1 MTLPPDPQLQ
11 PPGAGL
17 PWYELAAAKHVV
29 FPLLCRRLDWA
40 AAGRQFRDEGAEVL
54 ALWDAFPADRLGERV
69 LIRRIQGIEDSSRH
83 WSVAMTVEHLNIVGT
98 GIRRIIA
105 GLRLG
110 QAPAKAAR
118 VEDVKPRGELP
129 PAEVRA
135 AFVRLLADA
144 AASDAADPPVPPGTG
159 VLAPHPWFGPIDAH
173 RWHCL
178 LGIHQRIHRK
188 QIEAVRRGL
197 PVG

>member
-1 MTLPPDPQLQ
+1 MPDPQLQ

-17 PWYELAAAKHVV
+17 PWYELAVARRVV
-29 FPLLCRRLDWA
+29 FPLLCRRLTWD
-40 AAGRQFRDEGAEVL
+40 AAGRQFQVEGAKVL
-54 ALWDAFPADRLGERV
+54 ALWHALPAERLAERV
-69 LIRRIQGIEDSSRH
+69 LIPRIQGIEDSSRH
-83 WSVAMTVEHLNIVGT
+83 WSVAMTVEHLNIVGH

-105 GLRLG
+105 GLRSG

-118 VEDVKPRGELP
+118 IEDVKPRGELP

-144 AASDAADPPVPPGTG
+144 AVSDAAEPAVPRGTG
-159 VLAPHPWFGPIDAH
+159 VKAPHPWFGPIDAH

-178 LGIHQRIHRK
+178 LGIHQRIHRR
-188 QIEAVRRGL
+188 QIEAIRARLSVE
-197 PVG
+197 

>member
-1 MTLPPDPQLQ
+1 MPDPQLQ

-17 PWYELAAAKHVV
+17 PGYELAAARYVV

-40 AAGRQFRDEGAEVL
+40 AAGRQFQDEGAKVL

-69 LIRRIQGIEDSSRH
+69 LIARIQGIEDSSRF
-83 WSVAMTVEHLNIVGT
+83 WSVAMTVEHLDIVGS
-98 GIRRIIA
+98 GIRRILA

-118 VEDVKPRGELP
+118 VEDVKPRGERP

-135 AFVRLLADA
+135 AFARLLAA
-144 AASDAADPPVPPGTG
+144 AATSNATEPPVPRGTG
-159 VLAPHPWFGPIDAH
+159 ALAPHPWFGPLDAH

-178 LGIHQRIHRK
+178 LGIHQQIHRK
-188 QIEAVRRGL
+188 QIEAIRRKL
-197 PVG
+197 PVRGTP

>member
-1 MTLPPDPQLQ
+1 MPDPQLQ

-17 PWYELAAAKHVV
+17 PWYELAAARLVV

-40 AAGRQFRDEGAEVL
+40 AAGRQFRDEGAKVL

-69 LIRRIQGIEDSSRH
+69 LIDRIQGIEDSSRF

-98 GIRRIIA
+98 GIRRILA

-110 QAPAKAAR
+110 QAPAQAAR
-118 VEDVKPRGELP
+118 VADVKPRGELP
-129 PAEVRA
+129 PSEVRA
-135 AFVRLLADA
+135 AFARLLAA
-144 AASDAADPPVPPGTG
+144 AATSDATEPAVPRGTG
-159 VLAPHPWFGPIDAH
+159 ALAPHPWFGPLDAH
-173 RWHCL
+173 HWHCL

-188 QIEAVRRGL
+188 QIEAIRRKFPAMGT
-197 PVG
+197 P